1 MRMKPWNVDNVNIM
15 SSLPSSATKPART
28 YHHGDLRNALI
39 DAGLAALEV
48 QDASELS
55 LRALARDLG
64 VSANAAYRHFADK
77 NALLAALAAEG
88 FRRFAQAQHDAHV
101 AGHGDAT
108 VTGLA
113 YVQFAQRHPALF
125 RLMFGRFTRTCV
137 EPTLQASAML
147 AFEQLLAHSKT
158 PAAAGGSDAP
168 VDETTLMRALARWS
182 LVHGLS
188 HLLLE
193 GQLSLFGPPNPSS
206 ATGVDASAL
215 IQAVLQASGLADT
228 PPAPASAITHDPAR
242 R

>member
-1 MRMKPWNVDNVNIM
+1 M
-15 SSLPSSATKPART
+15 SSPAPATSKPTRT

-39 DAGLAALEV
+39 DAGLSALEV
-48 QDASELS
+48 HDASELS

-64 VSANAAYRHFADK
+64 VSANAVYRHFADK

-88 FRRFAQAQHDAHV
+88 FRRFAQAQQEAYE
-101 AGHGDAT
+101 AGNGEAT
-108 VTGLA
+108 ATGRA

-137 EPTLQASAML
+137 EPALQQAAMA
-147 AFEQLLAHSKT
+147 AFEQLLAHSR
-158 PAAAGGSDAP
+158 PGPEHGVSDAP
-168 VDETTLMRALARWS
+168 LDETTLMRALARWS

-193 GQLSLFGPPNPSS
+193 GQLSLFGPASSPSTS
-206 ATGVDASAL
+206 LVDASPL
-215 IQAVLQASGLADT
+215 IQAVLQASGLADAKPMSAPSLKH
-228 PPAPASAITHDPAR
+228 PPSR